1 MENTF
6 VSIFDNVW
14 KNASTSEIS
23 VLDIIWKISN
33 GEWKDKIEA
42 YRLETDKEKK
52 EFLKKSLPGVVFAGQ
67 ITASS
72 RLDSHVKNYTGIV
85 VADIDKI
92 PKGKLKTYKKSLM
105 QDSRVLA
112 FFESPSM
119 GLKVLFKVDSGIKEH
134 KRFAFKQ
141 IERYCLY
148 HHDIVID
155 PSGKNPARLCFVS
168 YDPDMYFN
176 EFCDDFE
183 VDLTLD
189 IEEEER
195 RAKLAQMNYS
205 KPSPENI
212 CYDSDFVFET
222 CMKFVKNSSVGSYHK
237 GNRNNYVFGLACCL
251 NRASMQADQ
260 AIQMI
265 ATRYQSLTI
274 EEITTT
280 VMSAYKHNSNEFG
293 TYPIYRDFGSKQDKL
308 F

>member
-1 MENTF
+1 MEKTI

-14 KNASTSEIS
+14 KESSASEIS

-33 GEWKDKIEA
+33 GEWKDKIEE
-42 YRLETDKEKK
+42 YLNETDKKKK

-92 PKGKLKTYKKSLM
+92 QKGKLKTYKKSLM

-119 GLKVLFKVDSGIKEH
+119 GLKVLFKVDSGIEEH
-134 KRFAFKQ
+134 KKFAFKQ

-148 HHDIVID
+148 HHDIAID

-176 EFCDDFE
+176 EFCDEFE

-195 RAKLAQMNYS
+195 RAKLAQMNFS

-212 CYDSDFVFET
+212 CYDADFVFET
-222 CMKFVKNSSVGSYHK
+222 CIKFVKNSSVGSYHK
-237 GNRNNYVFGLACCL
+237 GNRNNYIFGLSCCL
-251 NRASMQADQ
+251 NRASMQANQ

-293 TYPIYRDFGSKQDKL
+293 TYPIYRNFGSKQSKL